1 MGSSKKSFDIIIIGA
16 GSVGT
21 PTAMFLAEAGMR
33 TLVIDK
39 FPSAGQGSNKH
50 AIGGLRATHSD
61 PAKIRICLRSLEI
74 FNAWNSRTGESL
86 EWHKGGYAFVA
97 YAEREEKTLKELLIT
112 QKKLGLNID
121 WLDKKQLLEIAP
133 DLKPEDL
140 FGGTFSPDDGHAS
153 PLLAAHAFYTH
164 AKRAGAEFHFNEAA
178 TDLIIE
184 RGRVRGVKTDRT
196 EYGAEIVIDA
206 AGPWGAEVARW
217 AGIDVPVRPDSHEGA
232 VTEPVARFLNPMI
245 VDIHPTDASA
255 NYYFFQ
261 HATGQ
266 VIFCITPNPSIWGFD
281 TRETSSFLPLVANR
295 MVNIMPRLKNI
306 RVRRTWRGLYP
317 MTPDGAPLVG
327 WAREVQGLLL
337 AVGMCGQGFMIGPG
351 LGEMLA
357 HLVKGDLP
365 AKDRELLELLSPYR
379 TFAAMEQ
386 LK

>member
-1 MGSSKKSFDIIIIGA
+1 MNSSSKSFDVIIIGA

-21 PTAMFLAEAGMR
+21 PTAVFLSREGIR

-39 FPSAGQGSNKH
+39 MPSAGQGSNKH

-74 FNAWNSRTGESL
+74 FGTWKESHGDNL
-86 EWHKGGYAFVA
+86 EWQKGGYSFAA
-97 YAEREEKTLKELLIT
+97 YADNEERTLKELLVT

-121 WLDKKQLLEIAP
+121 WLDKKQMLEINP
-133 DLKPEDL
+133 DLNPDGL
-140 FGGTFSPDDGHAS
+140 FGGTYSPDDGHAS
-153 PLLAAHAFYTH
+153 PLLASHAFFVQ
-164 AKRAGAEFHFNEAA
+164 ARNAGAEFRFNEQVTGLVIEGGRIRGIRTDKAEYSAGVVVNAA
-178 TDLIIE
+178 
-184 RGRVRGVKTDRT
+184 GAWA
-196 EYGAEIVIDA
+196 AEI
-206 AGPWGAEVARW
+206 GRL
-217 AGIDVPVRPDSHEGA
+217 AGIDVPVRPDSHEAA
-232 VTEPVARFLNPMI
+232 VTEPVAHFLNPMV
-245 VDIHPTDASA
+245 VDIHPTDTSS

-266 VIFCITPNPSIWGFD
+266 ILFCITPNPNIWGFD
-281 TRETSSFLPLVANR
+281 TRETSDFLPMVARR
-295 MVNIMPRLKNI
+295 MVRIMPRLKNI

-327 WAREVQGLLL
+327 WSKDVEGLLL

-357 HLVKGDLP
+357 HLVAGRLSEQ
-365 AKDRELLELLSPYR
+365 DREILHYFSPYR
-379 TFAAMEQ
+379 NFGGMEK